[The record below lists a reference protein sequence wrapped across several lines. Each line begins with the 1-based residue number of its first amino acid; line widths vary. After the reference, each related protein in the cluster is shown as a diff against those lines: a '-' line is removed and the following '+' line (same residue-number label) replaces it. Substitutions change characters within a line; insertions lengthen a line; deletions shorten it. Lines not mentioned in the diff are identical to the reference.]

1 MTVEESEFFFLP
13 GKIRAIK
20 RGEGK
25 EEEEKEKTRGKEGR
39 GKKAARKKLS

>member
-1 MTVEESEFFFLP
+1 VKKASFFFLP
-13 GKIRAIK
+13 GKIRAIE